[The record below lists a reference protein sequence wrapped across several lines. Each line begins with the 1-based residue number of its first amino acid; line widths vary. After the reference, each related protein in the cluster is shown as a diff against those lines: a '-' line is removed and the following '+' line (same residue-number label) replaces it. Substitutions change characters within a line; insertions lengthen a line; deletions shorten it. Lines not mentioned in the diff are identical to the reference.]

1 MSDKLLE
8 DAIAA
13 MFFLLGIALLGSVDW
28 RIGLGAFLVAGHIHR
43 QLIKQS
49 NRILGKIK

>member
-1 MSDKLLE
+1 MSDKLFE

-13 MFFLLGIALLGSVDW
+13 LFFLFGIALLWSVDS
-28 RIGLGAFLVAGHIHR
+28 RIGIGAFLVAGHIHR

-49 NRILGKIK
+49 NRIIGKIK

>member
-1 MSDKLLE
+1 MSDKLLD

-13 MFFLLGIALLGSVDW
+13 FFFLFGIALLWSVNW
-28 RIGLGAFLVAGHIHR
+28 RIGLGAFLVSGHIHR

-49 NRILGKIK
+49 NRIIGKIK